1 MKNNLILTVLFLFF
15 CTPVL
20 SQNQTIKKL
29 HVESK
34 NNGTVI
40 LLDSN
45 KKLNLNNVTAWYSSE
60 WFYITIYDAKS
71 DSLAISNYKND
82 SLKSVEISNTEESTQ
97 IALQL
102 NQNIESFEI
111 DMPKRKS
118 IQFLLRN
125 NQIISKNKISKDSA
139 VNTTLSIKNDDID
152 ELEISDSQKTKLKF
166 NNKLLVLIGFL
177 IAGSDIASNTTF
189 LLGSLLAIVSSL
201 I

>member
-1 MKNNLILTVLFLFF
+1 MKKNLILTLLFLFF
-15 CTPVL
+15 YTPIL

-34 NNGTVI
+34 NNGTVV

-45 KKLNLNNVTAWYSSE
+45 KKLNLENVTAWYSSE
-60 WFYITIYDAKS
+60 WFYITIYDAQS

-82 SLKSVEISNTEESTQ
+82 SLKNIEISNAEESTQ

-102 NQNIESFEI
+102 KENIESFEI
-111 DMPKRKS
+111 DSPQRKS

-125 NQIISKNKISKDSA
+125 NQIISKNKISKDST
-139 VNTTLSIKNDDID
+139 VSTVSINDDID
-152 ELEISDSQKTKLKF
+152 QIKKPDNRK
-166 NNKLLVLIGFL
+166 NKLEFNSKFIVLIGFL
-177 IAGSDIASNTTF
+177 ISGSDIANNTTF
-189 LLGSLLAIVSSL
+189 LLGSILAIIAHL